1 MSGKMRAA
9 RLYQLGE
16 PMRIEEIP
24 IPDVGPGEVLIRV
37 LRAGLNRGDPA
48 YAQSDHSPDRFGA
61 QRNLSPASH
70 HHRS

>member
-24 IPDVGPGEVLIRV
+24 IPYVGPGEVLI
-37 LRAGLNRGDPA
+37 
-48 YAQSDHSPDRFGA
+48 
-61 QRNLSPASH
+61 
-70 HHRS
+70 